1 MHKSNCGVSHLKHN
15 QTLLR
20 KWPKSPRRTKRKFPS
35 RERNTIEKIGVLQ
48 LFRVTEHE
56 TKKLQTTKQNTFPED
71 GKQSLTKVPAN

>member
-1 MHKSNCGVSHLKHN
+1 MAQKPS
-15 QTLLR
+15 QDQAQI
-20 KWPKSPRRTKRKFPS
+20 PFKR
-35 RERNTIEKIGVLQ
+35 EEYDWKIGVLQ